1 MYKIYPGQTR
11 NTTSIFI
18 RYIHFVPPSDVSNAA
33 RRFPDSFHHN
43 DKIAPFH
50 RIAARLLIIFGNL
63 EMTGFKAFDIHHQ
76 TAILGMEKLH
86 QLTAA
91 AYEDEYITV
100 PDTAAHTLVYHT
112 AEGTDTLAH
121 ISPAGAEKI
130 PHRII
135 QTEHGNRCIG

>member
-1 MYKIYPGQTR
+1 
-11 NTTSIFI
+11 
-18 RYIHFVPPSDVSNAA
+18 
-33 RRFPDSFHHN
+33 
-43 DKIAPFH
+43 
-50 RIAARLLIIFGNL
+50 
-63 EMTGFKAFDIHHQ
+63 MTGFKAFDIHHQ

-91 AYEDEYITV
+91 AY
-100 PDTAAHTLVYHT
+100 TLVYHT